1 MLLDGAIRGE
11 IFNNAFLN
19 DSFQIKEAQRFI
31 TKFPIKHENV
41 IMYLA
46 SFYEGDYELFKLLKK
61 RVRGDTFP
69 VKWMEQWYIPSLELV
84 PEKYRDALREKI
96 TEYIEPMDEEMIETV
111 EQWDLTSML
120 ESEEYKKL
128 HEKLLIT
135 LFNRF
140 VERSKRTDTLK
151 SVLFGK

>member
-1 MLLDGAIRGE
+1 
-11 IFNNAFLN
+11 
-19 DSFQIKEAQRFI
+19 
-31 TKFPIKHENV
+31 
-41 IMYLA
+41 
-46 SFYEGDYELFKLLKK
+46 
-61 RVRGDTFP
+61 
-69 VKWMEQWYIPSLELV
+69 MEQWYIPSLELV

-140 VERSKRTDTLK
+140 VERSKRTDVLK